1 MRKAIIA
8 SHGKLA
14 EELIES
20 LKLFGV
26 DQSFESICFPGG
38 TGIEVLEKQVE
49 QMLLKEE
56 CEEYMIFVDIFGGSP
71 CNKIL
76 ETIKKNQSYFSDR
89 KYAIVSGANLPMLL
103 EYSFLNIEDF
113 DILARC
119 VQEKSVES
127 IKLFSNLSER
137 EV

>member
-8 SHGKLA
+8 THGNLA
-14 EELIES
+14 KELIES

-26 DQSFESICFPGG
+26 DQGFDSICFPGG

-49 QMLLKEE
+49 QMLLREE
-56 CEEYMIFVDIFGGSP
+56 WEEYMIFVDIFGGSP

-76 ETIKKNQSYFSDR
+76 ETIKKNQMFFSDR
-89 KYAIVSGANLPMLL
+89 KYAIVSGASLPMLL
-103 EYSFLNIEDF
+103 EYSFLNIDDF
-113 DILARC
+113 GMLVRC

-127 IKLFSNLSER
+127 IKLFSNLSEK